1 MPRCDFNKVVFFN
14 FIEITLQHGRSPVN
28 LLDIFRTSFRKNTY
42 GVLLLDETFFAQ
54 PPTIFAKKDHHRCLI
69 GS

>member
-42 GVLLLDETFFAQ
+42 GVLLLDETFLRSLQLFLQKKA
-54 PPTIFAKKDHHRCLI
+54 TIDV
-69 GS
+69 